1 MIILSDALTEKN
13 DEGCLKVASSLVKR
27 IRKEKE
33 DTTVISY
40 ERRFNDSDEFL
51 DLNKLFLNRK
61 LFSFISKNEGD
72 ILYIPFSSNTL
83 ASVIRSIILSVF
95 SRRKV
100 YTLFA
105 LCHPMNKLSKLFL
118 KMSKTTVIALSK
130 KSYDFYKNIVGD
142 KVVYLK
148 TGVDTNR
155 FCEVQSEKKI
165 ELRKKYGFN
174 ENEKIILHI
183 GHINKGR
190 NVKVL
195 NDISKDKKVILVVS
209 SAFHQDEEIRSQLE
223 KNENILIIDEYI
235 SSVEEIYQ
243 LADVYLFPVQSDE
256 SCIDV
261 PLSVLEAASCGIP
274 VVATKYGE
282 LKELQGQKGFYFLD
296 SVEPDKLNIA
306 IEKAIKENVSP
317 RKSILQYDWDN
328 SVNYLEEMMLK

>member
-27 IRKEKE
+27 IKKRKK
-33 DTTVISY
+33 DTIVISY

-51 DLNKLFLNRK
+51 NLNKLFLNKK
-61 LFSFISKNEGD
+61 LFSFIRENDGD

-83 ASVIRSIILSVF
+83 ASVVRSIVLSVF
-95 SRRKV
+95 SKRKV

-105 LCHPMNKLSKLFL
+105 LCHPMNKLSKCIL
-118 KMSKTTVIALSK
+118 KMSKTNVIALSK
-130 KSYDFYKNIVGD
+130 KSYDFYKNIVKD
-142 KVVYLK
+142 KVIYLK

-155 FCEVQSEKKI
+155 FNEVQAEKKN
-165 ELRKKYGFN
+165 ELRKKYGFG

-183 GHINKGR
+183 GHINEGR

-195 NDISKDKKVILVVS
+195 NDIAKDKKVLLVVS
-209 SAFHQDEEIRSQLE
+209 SAFKQDLEIRSALE
-223 KNENILIIDEYI
+223 KNENILIMDEYI

-243 LADVYLFPVQSDE
+243 LSDVYLFPVESDE

-282 LKELQGQKGFYFLD
+282 LKELQGEKGFYFLD
-296 SVEPDKLNIA
+296 SAEPDELNLA
-306 IEKAIKENVSP
+306 IEKAIKEKISP
-317 RKSILQYDWDN
+317 RKSVIQYDWDG
-328 SVNYLEEMMLK
+328 SVNYLERIMLK